1 MEQQVQLLQDTLDY
15 EKENGVLWT
24 KVYEIMD
31 QGNAFM
37 LDFLSG
43 AGALRTKE
51 NVRRVGIQDW
61 LIQ

>member
-31 QGNAFM
+31 
-37 LDFLSG
+37 
-43 AGALRTKE
+43 
-51 NVRRVGIQDW
+51 
-61 LIQ
+61 